1 MGLSLP
7 PASMPQLKRT
17 LSTTDLTVIVI
28 GNVIGSGIFIVPAV
42 VLRQTGSVTGA
53 MLVWLI
59 GGALSLFG
67 ALAYGELGGM
77 DSSSGGLYAYT
88 RDAFGRFAAFLY
100 GWTMFFVV
108 CAGTVAA
115 LAVAATT

>member
-1 MGLSLP
+1 
-7 PASMPQLKRT
+7 MPQLKRT
-17 LSTTDLTVIVI
+17 LSTTDLTVVVI

-67 ALAYGELGGM
+67 ALSYGELGGM

-88 RDAFGRFAAFLY
+88 RDAFGRFVSGEVKRWAE
-100 GWTMFFVV
+100 VV
-108 CAGTVAA
+108 RTSGAK
-115 LAVAATT
+115 LD